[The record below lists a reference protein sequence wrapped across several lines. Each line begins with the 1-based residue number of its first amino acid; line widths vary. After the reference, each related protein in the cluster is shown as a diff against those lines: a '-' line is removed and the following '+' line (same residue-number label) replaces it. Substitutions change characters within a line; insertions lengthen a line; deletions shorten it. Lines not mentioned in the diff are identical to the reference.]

1 MYLVIKDDIECV
13 KWVND
18 ALIEEMSWQ
27 ELPEIYHPDVKLG
40 AELDLFPNWS
50 NPITL
55 PNNASESEIEAI
67 VAKEL
72 N

>member
-1 MYLVIKDDIECV
+1 
-13 KWVND
+13 
-18 ALIEEMSWQ
+18 MSWQ
-27 ELPEIYHPDVKLG
+27 ELPEIAHPDVKLG
-40 AELDLFPNWS
+40 AELDLFPDWA

-55 PNNASESEIEAI
+55 PNNVSESEIEAI

>member
-1 MYLVIKDDIECV
+1 
-13 KWVND
+13 
-18 ALIEEMSWQ
+18 MSWQ
-27 ELPEIYHPDVKLG
+27 ELPEIYHPDVRLG
-40 AELDLFPNWS
+40 AELDLFPDWA

-55 PNNASESEIEAI
+55 PNNVSESEIEAI